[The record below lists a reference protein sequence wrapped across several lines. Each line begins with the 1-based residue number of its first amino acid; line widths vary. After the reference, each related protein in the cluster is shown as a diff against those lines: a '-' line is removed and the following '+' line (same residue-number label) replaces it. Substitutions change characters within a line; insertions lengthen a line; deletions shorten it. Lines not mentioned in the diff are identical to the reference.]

1 MSLSNVQA
9 QLGNLLAAMPLKV
22 QKVAPTFLDSSTPP
36 FEGAIA
42 SDSNGQFY
50 MSLQDADGNLIWQP
64 ILDKLSSMQA
74 SASEV
79 LKTYDLPIGF
89 ESSSIAFGKE
99 LQGDSFSVFVQI
111 ETPDS
116 DDITMYATSVSS
128 ITSEQF
134 DLHISDTIKEEGYKV
149 HIYARGYS
157 Y

>member
-42 SDSNGQFY
+42 SDSDGQFY